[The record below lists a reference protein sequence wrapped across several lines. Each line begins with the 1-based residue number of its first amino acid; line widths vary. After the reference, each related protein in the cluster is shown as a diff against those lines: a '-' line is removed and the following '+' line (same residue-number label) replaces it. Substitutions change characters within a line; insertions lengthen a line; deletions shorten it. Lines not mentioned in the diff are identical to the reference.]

1 MEKIYLLIMLFGG
14 LMVCRALYLIGLQI
28 YIYRS
33 YNCIERIAKQQ
44 DTCDKSILMC
54 FVFMAL
60 LWIWLECLYVFSYFK
75 VDINMQ
81 VFNTIA
87 IGVLG
92 LTFIVFTTIKKYL
105 MSKYEVNSSYNNLLE
120 YRSKLEVYTEDNDYE
135 VNFIKTYQEV
145 KRYFRRITLYMLGA
159 LALYLFVL

>member
-44 DTCDKSILMC
+44 DTCDKSILMY

-75 VDINMQ
+75 VDINML

-92 LTFIVFTTIKKYL
+92 LTFIVFTTIKKYW